1 MGYDFELVTIRY
13 RPGVALNIIGAFGAS
28 RYTIRDLE
36 LFRDADTPAVAALL
50 AACPVVKVA
59 RGEPVEDGLRAR
71 LYVVLSGSLC
81 VQPATAAGES
91 EIQRILPGES
101 VGEQSVLDDA
111 ANLDAIAALEDSEL
125 LVIEPALVWRLIDE
139 ANGVARNLL
148 RLLSFRIRAAN
159 ALLRRRQKLGEFYRQ
174 LSMNDG
180 LTGLF
185 NRAWLNDMLPK
196 LVARSRQDGSPL
208 SLVMIDLDHFK
219 RFNDT
224 HGHMAGD
231 TALAT
236 AAAVIRNALRPS
248 DFAVRY
254 GGEELMAILPNTN
267 RVLAVMVA
275 ERLCGRL
282 REAVVF
288 DDMRIALPHVTGSFG
303 VASLVPGQ
311 DERTLVEAADEA
323 LYRAKQAGRDRIH
336 T

>member
-1 MGYDFELVTIRY
+1 LH
-13 RPGVALNIIGAFGAS
+13 IIGAFGAS

-50 AACPVVKVA
+50 AACPIVSVA
-59 RGEPVEDGLRAR
+59 QGEPVEDGLRAR
-71 LYVVLSGSLC
+71 LYVVLSGSLG
-81 VQPATAAGES
+81 VQPATAAGDS
-91 EIQRILPGES
+91 EVQRVLPGES

-111 ANLDAIAALEDSEL
+111 ANLDAISALEDSEL

-180 LTGLF
+180 LTGLY

-196 LVARSRQDGSPL
+196 LVTRSRQDGSAL

-236 AAAVIRNALRPS
+236 AAAVIRGALRPS

-267 RVLAVMVA
+267 RTLAVMVA
-275 ERLCGRL
+275 ERLCGRM

-303 VASLVPGQ
+303 VASLMPGQ

-323 LYRAKQAGRDRIH
+323 LYRAKQAGRDRIC